1 MSNWVFWVD
10 IILFI
15 QEILYVFPTLTK
27 LILFSYI
34 LLFTSGGK
42 LQSLKYLM
50 HELLYTICK
59 YLYFM
64 AQHTWHFKTLTKEL
78 NRFPVNENSK
88 MNWMRNFARKKFCE
102 YHKCCYSCNNYLRKK
117 AFGSLCSESS
127 ALEVLFYHY

>member
-1 MSNWVFWVD
+1 MFTCQTEYFE
-10 IILFI
+10 L
-15 QEILYVFPTLTK
+15 ILYYLFKKYYIYSLPWQN
-27 LILFSYI
+27 FSYI

-78 NRFPVNENSK
+78 NRFPANENSK

-127 ALEVLFYHY
+127 ALEVLFYHN